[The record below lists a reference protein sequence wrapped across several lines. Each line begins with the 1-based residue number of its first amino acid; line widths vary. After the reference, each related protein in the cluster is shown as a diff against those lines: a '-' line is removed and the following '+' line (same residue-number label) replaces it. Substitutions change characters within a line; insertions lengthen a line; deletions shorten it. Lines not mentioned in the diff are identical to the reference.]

1 MQKTMKTLALGA
13 LLAVL
18 GGGLANAAEQA
29 MDCCAKCDCCKDK
42 MDGAKKDGAD
52 KPAQPAPEHKH

>member
-29 MDCCAKCDCCKDK
+29 MDCCAKCECCKDK
-42 MDGAKKDGAD
+42 KD
-52 KPAQPAPEHKH
+52 APKSFQQGPDHKH

>member
-29 MDCCAKCDCCKDK
+29 MDCCAKCECCKDK
-42 MDGAKKDGAD
+42 GGAE
-52 KPAQPAPEHKH
+52 KPAQPTPEHKH

>member
-29 MDCCAKCDCCKDK
+29 MKMDCCAKCECCKDK
-42 MDGAKKDGAD
+42 GKDGAE
-52 KPAQPAPEHKH
+52 KPAQPTPEHKH